1 MNQTRNGIRRGIA
14 ALVAT
19 TALGIVP
26 FANHAQAAD
35 PVNVNIAHTKASV
48 GGLLTNVVMEQGLD
62 VKNGFK
68 LNPLEVAAAPQILA
82 GFVSGTLD
90 LTSATIDNYITWQM
104 SKPMT
109 VWREQLSASF
119 WEIIVR
125 KEFADTNG
133 LKVGSDYKTV
143 MAALAKSN
151 VGVVAKNGASEYM
164 WLQLVGGAGVNYTGT
179 VVPGLVSAAT
189 IQAAFTAKSVDAVIA
204 YEPFATL
211 MVQNGAAISPFSIR
225 DGAPGMPEVTRAP
238 GLSLGGPTDWFLKPG
253 NKELAKKID
262 KAYDEAAAY
271 IKAPKNFAAVV
282 ALLQARSGLDNQTTI
297 ALLKQNINFF
307 SSNGN
312 MNLAAWDRVGQWY
325 KDTNQAVVKGTL
337 LQAKDFVYNLSARDI
352 KPVKKGATLSL
363 RTLATQLL
371 LFPKVD
377 SKITGTSLTTK
388 ICSVSGANVT
398 MKKDGVCE
406 VGIQVVD
413 KGAKNFQN
421 RSAKT
426 TITVK
431 K

>member
-1 MNQTRNGIRRGIA
+1 MKPARKGIHRGLA

-19 TALGIVP
+19 TALGVVP
-26 FANHAQAAD
+26 FANNARAAE
-35 PVNVNIAHTKASV
+35 PVNVNIAHTKTSV
-48 GGLLTNVVMEQGLD
+48 GGLLVNVVMEQGID

-90 LTSATIDNYITWQM
+90 LTSATIDNFVTWHM

-109 VWREQLSASF
+109 VWREQLSAPF

-125 KEFADTNG
+125 KDFADSNG

-143 MAALAKSN
+143 MTALAKSN
-151 VGVVAKNGASEYM
+151 VGVVSKNGASEYM
-164 WLQLVGGAGVNYTGT
+164 WLQLVGGAGINYTGT

-211 MVQNGAAISPFSIR
+211 MVQNGVAISPFSIR
-225 DGAPGMPEVTRAP
+225 DGAPGLPDVTRAP

-262 KAYDEAAAY
+262 KAFDEAAAY
-271 IKAPKNFAAVV
+271 IKAPRNFAAVV
-282 ALLQARSGLDNQTTI
+282 ALLQSRTGLENATSI
-297 ALLKQNINFF
+297 ALLKQNLNYF

-325 KDTNQAVVKGTL
+325 KDTNQAVVKGGL
-337 LQAKDFVYNLSARDI
+337 LQAKDFVFNLSARDI
-352 KPVKKGATLSL
+352 RPVKKGATLSL

-371 LFPKVD
+371 LFPKAD
-377 SKITGTSLTTK
+377 SKVTGTSLTTK
-388 ICSVSGANVT
+388 ICTVSGDVLT
-398 MKKDGVCE
+398 MKKDGLCE

-426 TITVK
+426 TVTVRK
-431 K
+431 